1 FAGGTSVVMTG
12 LNAYNNS
19 YTASSVGAFS
29 ALASSNPIA
38 GSALLRK
45 TDVNYVKPEQVKAFE
60 VGYRSFIED
69 VSIDINGY
77 YNIYNDF
84 IGNLNVVAPFY
95 GTAQDAPNPLGGPTD
110 SGAQSLHALQNGNYR
125 AYQLYTNTNIEIKS
139 LGFGLGLSKKVYR
152 NFEVGV
158 NYNYAEFKFDQE
170 KDPSFEAGFNTPK
183 HRVKASFGNEKL
195 FDNFGFNISGR
206 WNSEYLWQSTMV
218 DGMIDAATV
227 IDAQVN
233 YNMPK
238 LKSTLKLG
246 ASNIGGKEYTQ
257 VLGAGLIGQQFF
269 ASWTINP

>member
-1 FAGGTSVVMTG
+1 
-12 LNAYNNS
+12 N
-19 YTASSVGAFS
+19 
-29 ALASSNPIA
+29 I
-38 GSALLRK
+38 K
-45 TDVNYVKPEQVKAFE
+45 YVKPEQVKAFE
-60 VGYRSFIED
+60 LGYRSLIKD
-69 VSIDINGY
+69 MSIDINGY

-95 GTAQDAPNPLGGPTD
+95 GTTQNSPNPLGGPTD
-110 SGAQSLHALQNGNYR
+110 SGAHSLHALQNGNYR
-125 AYQLYTNTNIEIKS
+125 AYQLYTNTNIEIES
-139 LGFGLGLSKKVYR
+139 FGFGLGLSKKVYR

-158 NYNYAEFKFDQE
+158 NYNYAEFKFDQA